1 MGSLIKKVYNIE
13 DLEANNNITT
23 ISEILLKW
31 KKITKNED
39 LELVVKKFIDL
50 TFYVNKMQ
58 MDRNILQ
65 HIISEVREDKN
76 HYALREREA
85 VKELKKLRNDKTIRW
100 EDLQKK

>member
-39 LELVVKKFIDL
+39 LELLVKKFIDL

-58 MDRNILQ
+58 MDRNVLQ
-65 HIISEVREDKN
+65 HIISELREDKN

>member
-1 MGSLIKKVYNIE
+1 MTLIKKVYNIE
-13 DLEANNNITT
+13 DLQANNNITT

-31 KKITKNED
+31 KKLKKNKE
-39 LELVVKKFIDL
+39 LEIIVDKFIDL

-76 HYALREREA
+76 HYASREREA

>member
-1 MGSLIKKVYNIE
+1 MTLIKKVYNIE
-13 DLEANNNITT
+13 DLQANNNITT

-31 KKITKNED
+31 KKLKKNEE
-39 LELVVKKFIDL
+39 LEIIVDKFIDL

-65 HIISEVREDKN
+65 HIISEVKEDKN

>member
-1 MGSLIKKVYNIE
+1 MTLIKKVYNIE
-13 DLEANNNITT
+13 DLQANNNITT

-31 KKITKNED
+31 KKLKKNKE
-39 LELVVKKFIDL
+39 LEIIVDKFIDL

-85 VKELKKLRNDKTIRW
+85 VKEFKKLRNDKTIRW

>member
-58 MDRNILQ
+58 MDRNVLQ
-65 HIISEVREDKN
+65 HIISELREDKN